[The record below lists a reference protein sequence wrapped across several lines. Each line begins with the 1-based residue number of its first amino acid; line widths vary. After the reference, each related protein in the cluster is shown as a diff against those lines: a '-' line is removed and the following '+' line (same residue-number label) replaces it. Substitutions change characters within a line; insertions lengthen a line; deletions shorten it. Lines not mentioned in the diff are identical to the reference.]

1 MGLRQDLGGKAVRGV
16 AWLGSGQMVR
26 LAVSFGTS
34 VMLARLLAPSDFGLF
49 TMTYMAAELAQLFA
63 AFGFGSAIIQQQT
76 TKPSVLN
83 SCFWANM
90 AIGLLVGIG
99 LLASGPMVELY
110 FQAKGITPL
119 LFPLALNMLLS
130 AGMVVPQALLT
141 QRLQFKHLT
150 TAQVTGSI
158 ASALTAIAAAAAGVG
173 VWALALQP
181 LVGNLVTGCMMLAYS
196 RWLPDRRF
204 HFDDIRPLL
213 HFSNRLLANNFIDFV
228 ARNLPVLIIGRVLG
242 AAAVGFYG
250 MATGLTGVV
259 VFQISSVIVRV
270 LFPTLSALKEDA
282 RAMREAW
289 FKATSA
295 IAVLAWPVMAGA
307 IATAP
312 DLIPVV
318 FGERWSPSIVP
329 FQVLCVLMSVQA
341 VATTSGTVLMA
352 LGRADLML
360 RITLVS
366 AAAYA
371 VALSI
376 GAQFSVTGVALAY
389 AGVGVVSLLASTFVA
404 ARQAGADFTQ
414 MLIELRPWA
423 LASIA
428 TGLLMAGVALSLRDQ
443 TPGLRLLACI
453 VAGTVGYPAALWFSA
468 RQRTLALYE
477 EVAGRLRKR

>member
-1 MGLRQDLGGKAVRGV
+1 MTQDLGAKAVRGV

-34 VMLARLLAPSDFGLF
+34 VLLARLLAPSDFGLF

-83 SCFWANM
+83 SCFWANL
-90 AIGLLVGIG
+90 AIGLVVGVG
-99 LLASGPMVELY
+99 LLASGPVLELY
-110 FQAKGITPL
+110 FRATGITPL
-119 LFPLALNMLLS
+119 LMPLALNMLLS
-130 AGMVVPQALLT
+130 SGMVVPQSLLT

-150 TAQVTGSI
+150 AAQVTGSI
-158 ASALTAIAAAAAGVG
+158 AAALATVAAAAAGLG
-173 VWALALQP
+173 VWSLALQP
-181 LVGNLVTGCMMLAYS
+181 LVGNLVTGGMMLTYS
-196 RWLPDRRF
+196 RWLPARRF
-204 HFDDIRPLL
+204 DFADIRPLL
-213 HFSNRLLANNFIDFV
+213 HFSNNLLAHNFIDFV

-282 RAMREAW
+282 RALREAW

-341 VATTSGTVLMA
+341 VATTSSTVLMA

-360 RITLVS
+360 RITVIS
-366 AAAYA
+366 ALAYA
-371 VALSI
+371 VALLF
-376 GAQFSVTGVALAY
+376 GTQFGVTGVAVGY
-389 AGVGVVSLLASTFVA
+389 AAVGVVSLMTSTYVA
-404 ARQAGADFTQ
+404 ARQARASFGLL
-414 MLIELRPWA
+414 LIDLLPWA
-423 LASIA
+423 WAAIA
-428 TGLLMAGVALSLRDQ
+428 TGLLMAGASYLLRDQ
-443 TPGLRLLACI
+443 SSVVRLLLCI
-453 VAGTVGYPAALWFSA
+453 VVGTIGYPASLWLLA
-468 RQRTLALYE
+468 RRRTLALYKE
-477 EVAGRLRKR
+477 IASRLQS